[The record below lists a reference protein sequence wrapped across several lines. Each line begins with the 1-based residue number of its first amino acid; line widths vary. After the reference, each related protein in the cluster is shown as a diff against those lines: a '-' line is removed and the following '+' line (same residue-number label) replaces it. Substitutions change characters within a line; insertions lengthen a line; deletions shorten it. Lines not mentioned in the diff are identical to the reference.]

1 MDLYRGLI
9 ELRDTDHPVRRQEA
23 FMTDAQVQVKA
34 IIAAALIWSRAID
47 PEGLVSANKDIS
59 NHKLAHLRDLTNR
72 IYAAIAEEHES
83 PR

>member
-1 MDLYRGLI
+1 LSDADRAI
-9 ELRDTDHPVRRQEA
+9 RHQEA

-59 NHKLAHLRDLTNR
+59 NHKLAHLRDLTAR
-72 IYAAIAEEHES
+72 IYAAIAEEDGSH
-83 PR
+83 R